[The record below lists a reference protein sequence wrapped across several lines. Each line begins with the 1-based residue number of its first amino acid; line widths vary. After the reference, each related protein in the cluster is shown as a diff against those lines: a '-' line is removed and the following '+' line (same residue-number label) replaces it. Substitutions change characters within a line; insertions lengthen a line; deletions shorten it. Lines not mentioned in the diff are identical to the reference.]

1 MAESDEF
8 DWSQKQSVVV
18 KRVDAI
24 AVYKSDDGD
33 IVIRQERAVSEVDA
47 VVTIPI
53 QHAYSVIE
61 AITRQLKGPFPST
74 PPLPPLA

>member
-1 MAESDEF
+1 MTESDEF
-8 DWSQKQSVVV
+8 DWSNRKSVVV

-24 AVYKSDDGD
+24 AVYRNEDGE
-33 IVIRQERAVSEVDA
+33 IVIRQERATLEVDA

-53 QHAYSVIE
+53 QHAYSVLE
-61 AITRQLKGPFPST
+61 AITRELKGPFPPS